1 MDNLVYILLTVFA
14 FIGGAMA
21 VFVPQQS
28 VERHRFWQVFSG
40 AFLFAMTVAHLLP
53 ELFAMVFG
61 KHGYKPS
68 GVDLHLVGIFI
79 LLGYFMQSIIETVSK
94 GVEHGHLHTHDHD
107 AHVGSPLLLTVS
119 LFVHGLLDG
128 AVLINS
134 HGGEHGNALLAGILI
149 HKLPV
154 AFVLMYQLSHALKSK
169 SIAWVYFT
177 LFAIS
182 SPIGLFVGESFFENG
197 GWIYTASVYG
207 FAMITG
213 NFLNITTTIFV
224 ESNMGHK
231 LFSKNR
237 IALIS
242 GVLIALGLEL
252 LEVH

>member
-1 MDNLVYILLTVFA
+1 LDNIVYILLTVFA
-14 FIGGAMA
+14 FLGGGMA
-21 VFVPQQS
+21 VFLPNKS

-40 AFLFAMTVAHLLP
+40 AFLFALTVTHLMP

-61 KHGYKPS
+61 KHGYKAS

-79 LLGYFMQSIIETVSK
+79 LLGYFLQSIIETLTK
-94 GVEHGHLHTHDHD
+94 GVEHGHLHIHEHDTH
-107 AHVGSPLLLTVS
+107 VSSPLLLTVS
-119 LFVHGLLDG
+119 LFFHGLLDG
-128 AVLINS
+128 AVLIHS

-154 AFVLMYQLSHALKSK
+154 AFVLMYQLTQTLKNK
-169 SIAWVYFT
+169 RIAWVYFAF
-177 LFAIS
+177 FAIS
-182 SPIGLFVGESFFENG
+182 SPIGLFIGESFFANG
-197 GWIYTASVYG
+197 GLLYTISVYG

-224 ESNMGHK
+224 ECNMGHK

-242 GVLIALGLEL
+242 GVLIALALEL

>member
-1 MDNLVYILLTVFA
+1 MDNIVYILLTLFA

-21 VFVPQQS
+21 ILIPNDS
-28 VERHRFWQVFSG
+28 IKRHRFWQVFSG
-40 AFLFAMTVAHLLP
+40 AFLFALTVTHLLP

-61 KHGYKPS
+61 EHGYKSS

-79 LLGYFMQSIIETVSK
+79 LLGYFLQSIIETLTK

-107 AHVGSPLLLTVS
+107 ADVSSPLLLTVS
-119 LFVHGLLDG
+119 LFFHGLLDG
-128 AVLINS
+128 AVLIHS

-154 AFVLMYQLSHALKSK
+154 AFVLMYQLKKSLKSNM
-169 SIAWVYFT
+169 IAWVYFSF
-177 LFAIS
+177 FAIS
-182 SPIGLFVGESFFENG
+182 SPIGLYVGESFFENG
-197 GWIYTASVYG
+197 GLLYIISVYG

-237 IALIS
+237 VALIS